1 MNKETAKKLIA
12 EKLNEWAFP
21 VAENKLDHVTVD
33 SLQDYKN
40 NKAALR
46 QAADTV
52 TIPTVEPTNT
62 QASKT
67 MPGVESESVV
77 KEEEDFQDPDLFDSD
92 EERAEREMNEN
103 EFDSVMEALAKK
115 NGPVVD
121 IAENINP
128 RIKKGDLINYLAN
141 KTQKK

>member
-12 EKLNEWAFP
+12 EKLNKWAFP

-52 TIPTVEPTNT
+52 TIPTVDPTND

-77 KEEEDFQDPDLFDSD
+77 KEEEFQDPDLFDSD
-92 EERAEREMNEN
+92 EEKAEREMNEN
-103 EFDSVMEALAKK
+103 EFDSVMEALSKK